1 MAAGLSHKNNLING
15 VAINFRL
22 WGIFYKNA
30 TKSPFL
36 SSIVTKLYY
45 LLSSQPYEISTI
57 NNRLYSFFPTPH
69 LDPLPC
75 LISITCDTK
84 HQSPSH
90 THIDYLQALISTT
103 CTKGHQFTIEA
114 YDCKIATFDCII
126 VSSDCKIVGFDSKLI
141 WVRTWNI
148 CLRETVVYISQER
161 MWKPRCV
168 CSNDEATVAVMMRD
182 RN

>member
-1 MAAGLSHKNNLING
+1 MYQPRRFSSAQTYFMQYAPQSDKKKKKNDQINCELFLKT
-15 VAINFRL
+15 AHF
-22 WGIFYKNA
+22 FYKNA

-75 LISITCDTK
+75 PISTTCDTK

-141 WVRTWNI
+141 
-148 CLRETVVYISQER
+148 
-161 MWKPRCV
+161 
-168 CSNDEATVAVMMRD
+168 
-182 RN
+182 